1 MSVMLVTR
9 HRLQSHSSGIQFV
22 VVSIIIIIIIV
33 IVIVFV
39 CNVVVV
45 SVKVFRRLE
54 LLSHSQEK
62 ANNGPQQPLS
72 T

>member
-9 HRLQSHSSGIQFV
+9 HRLQSHSSGIQFDV
-22 VVSIIIIIIIV
+22 VAIIIIIIV

-54 LLSHSQEK
+54 LLSHSHEK

>member
-9 HRLQSHSSGIQFV
+9 HRLQSHSSGIQFDV
-22 VVSIIIIIIIV
+22 VAIIIIIIV